1 MYSTRPATRQGYDT
15 EKGGVVLYPVAPAG
29 DTRSNADSAA
39 RTSAPN
45 RPMGVRGEPLR
56 QPKPAGGDLAIDRL
70 LPQRR

>member
-1 MYSTRPATRQGYDT
+1 M
-15 EKGGVVLYPVAPAG
+15 YPVAPAG

-39 RTSAPN
+39 RISAPK

-56 QPKPAGGDLAIDRL
+56 QPEPAVGERAIDRL